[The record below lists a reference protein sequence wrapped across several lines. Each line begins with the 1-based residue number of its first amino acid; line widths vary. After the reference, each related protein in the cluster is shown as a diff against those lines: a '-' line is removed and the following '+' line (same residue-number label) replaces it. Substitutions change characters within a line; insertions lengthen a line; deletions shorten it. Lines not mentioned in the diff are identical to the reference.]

1 MIEFI
6 TAISLW
12 ELIKHTAIW
21 VGNLKRAKNARK
33 KESVDALRKVVVVAQ
48 QTTIYIRQLRE
59 TGQQSHEKEAE
70 LAKLWTELGFALE
83 DLGITKLAK
92 RCHINGMQWTDPSK
106 MDNTFLAKADAS
118 LEKMALIANQVLIEI
133 KR

>member
-12 ELIKHTAIW
+12 ELVKHTTIW
-21 VGNLKRAKNARK
+21 VTNLKRAKDGRK
-33 KESVDALRKVVVVAQ
+33 QESIDALRKVVIAAQ
-48 QTTIYIRQLRE
+48 QTTVYIRQLRE
-59 TGQQSHEKEAE
+59 AGQQSHAKEAE

-83 DLGITKLAK
+83 DLGINKLAK
-92 RCHINGMQWTDPSK
+92 RCHINGIQWTDPSK
-106 MDNTFLAKADAS
+106 MDKAYLEKADAS
-118 LEKMALIANQVLIEI
+118 LEKMEQLANQVLIEM